1 MPGEYLP
8 GEDDIKICGYG
19 TGIAR
24 EGQRECCIK
33 AKLRGSKE
41 MGRKH
46 SLIWAFLLLGGLTT
60 TALGDEIFEPVK
72 VVYMN
77 NGEAIF
83 CQMGSIDGT
92 RMICRRANGS
102 VSLPLEN
109 VNFEK
114 TFPKYKKQNGETI
127 LLVHA
132 GQLYRDENTII
143 SDLRM
148 IREAE
153 NPAAGD
159 RQERRKLSGLWP
171 GDYAILCNVTNR
183 GDPCEVRVS
192 VIAKDGQ
199 GRTRYAIG
207 LDSRSRI
214 DAEQNM
220 VLKKRLDGVGAQ
232 LESQIVSL
240 KIADVERRNVLQR
253 REEETGSREAKMSP
267 EKLREQRI
275 RSLKESFL
283 K

>member
-1 MPGEYLP
+1 
-8 GEDDIKICGYG
+8 
-19 TGIAR
+19 
-24 EGQRECCIK
+24 
-33 AKLRGSKE
+33 

-46 SLIWAFLLLGGLTT
+46 ILIWAFLLVGGLTT
-60 TALGDEIFEPVK
+60 TAFGGEIFDPVK

-92 RMICRRANGS
+92 RVICRRANGS
-102 VSLPLEN
+102 FSLPLEN
-109 VNFEK
+109 INFEK
-114 TFPKYKKQNGETI
+114 TFPKYRKQNGETV

-132 GQLYRDENTII
+132 GELYRDQNTII

-148 IREAE
+148 IREAK
-153 NPAAGD
+153 NPAGRD
-159 RQERRKLSGLWP
+159 RQERRKAVGSRSG
-171 GDYAILCNVTNR
+171 DFAILCNVINR
-183 GDPCEVRVS
+183 GNPCEVRVS

-199 GRTRYAIG
+199 GRTRYAID
-207 LDSRSRI
+207 LDSLSKI
-214 DAEQNM
+214 DAEQNV
-220 VLKKRLDGVGAQ
+220 VLKKRLDGVSAQ

-240 KIADVERRNVLQR
+240 KIADVERRNVLQKK
-253 REEETGSREAKMSP
+253 EEETGSREANMGT

>member
-1 MPGEYLP
+1 
-8 GEDDIKICGYG
+8 
-19 TGIAR
+19 
-24 EGQRECCIK
+24 
-33 AKLRGSKE
+33 

-46 SLIWAFLLLGGLTT
+46 ILIWAFLLVGGLTT
-60 TALGDEIFEPVK
+60 TVLGDEIFEPVK

-92 RMICRRANGS
+92 EMVCRRANGS
-102 VSLPLEN
+102 VSLRLEN
-109 VNFEK
+109 INFEK
-114 TFPKYKKQNGETI
+114 TFPKYKRENGETI

-148 IREAE
+148 IREGK
-153 NPAAGD
+153 NPAA
-159 RQERRKLSGLWP
+159 

-192 VIAKDGQ
+192 VIAKDGR
-199 GRTRYAIG
+199 GRTRYAID

-240 KIADVERRNVLQR
+240 KIANVEIRNVLQK
-253 REEETGSREAKMSP
+253 REEEIGSREANISP